1 MRSLPFVLALAV
13 VTVSAHAQQA
23 TRVLPLVP
31 YTVQSAR
38 TIDVPHGSVAPLT
51 LRGTSQ
57 MEEASFVDERPELT
71 AEALQGDVAVY
82 GLDDEPLTQQQV
94 LNRMARLYR
103 YQANIMEAQATGND
117 EKAIDVFQ
125 LAMTELGVLLEQPE
139 TPSDTR
145 FRELYRTIVTEYEAF
160 YGVESDT
167 LTFQRGEIFELRAEM
182 FAELNAVD
190 EPLLEDVTFPNI
202 QPMPT
207 EVPLTMNRLVQSSI
221 NYLLRRPD
229 RNINPWMRRSET
241 YFPMIEQIFRE
252 EEVPDELK
260 YLAMI
265 ESGLVPTAKSWAR
278 AVGMWQFIA
287 ATGGAYGLDVDSWVD
302 ERRDPEKATRAA
314 ARHLRDLYEQYGNDW
329 HLAIA
334 GYNCSPRCIKRGI
347 RRAKQEK
354 GVESPT
360 FWDIYEYLPRET
372 RNYVPMYIAA
382 ALTASNPEAFGLQRP
397 EPGPRYEYDFVPVRG
412 SLTLKQVAEMVNS
425 DVETIQALNPELRRN
440 AIPPTQGVYYL
451 RVPLSTGNQFM
462 AAYQLL
468 PEEQK
473 QLALEHRVRR
483 GDTLG
488 AIARRYGITVS
499 QLRRM
504 NNLRGSTIHPG
515 QQLTVTSARGTGISE
530 NDKVEIATLQPQSVQ
545 YGPRMIRPLAS
556 DIDAALAQS
565 IAPRSSS
572 NVRTASTTTTAAS
585 TSSTSA
591 ERAANSNT
599 RVTYRV
605 RRGDTLNKIARRYG
619 VSVSDLRNW
628 NSLRSTR
635 INTGQR
641 LSIYAA
647 NPPAASS
654 ASSTTGSKVTY
665 RVRRGDTLSEIAK
678 RYGVRV
684 SDLRRWNNLSSSRI
698 RSGQRLTIE
707 RSGNASSTTPQA
719 TTYTVRRGDSLYS
732 IAKNHGTSVSNIKR
746 WNSLSSNRIKPGQK
760 LTVRN

>member
-1 MRSLPFVLALAV
+1 MG
-13 VTVSAHAQQA
+13 
-23 TRVLPLVP
+23 PLK
-31 YTVQSAR
+31 
-38 TIDVPHGSVAPLT
+38 
-51 LRGTSQ
+51 LRGTTR
-57 MEEASFVDERPELT
+57 FGDVTFLDERPELT
-71 AEALQGDVAVY
+71 AEALQGNVELY
-82 GLDDEPLTQQQV
+82 GLDDEPLTPQQV
-94 LNRMARLYR
+94 MNRMARLYR
-103 YQANIMEAQATGND
+103 YQADIMEAQATSND

-139 TPSDTR
+139 TPSDSR

-190 EPLLEDVTFPNI
+190 EPLLEDVSFPNI
-202 QPMPT
+202 QPVGT

-221 NYLLRRPD
+221 NYLLRKPD

-241 YFPMIEQIFRE
+241 YFPMVEQIFRE
-252 EEVPDELK
+252 EGVPDELK

-287 ATGGAYGLDVDSWVD
+287 ATGGAYGLGVDSWVD

-314 ARHLRDLYEQYGNDW
+314 ARHLRDLYKQYGNDW

-354 GVESPT
+354 GVETPT

-382 ALTASNPEAFGLQRP
+382 ALTASNPEAFGLTRP

-412 SLTLKQVAEMVNS
+412 SLTLSQVAEMVS
-425 DVETIQALNPELRRN
+425 TDAETIQALNPELRRN

-451 RVPLSTGNQFM
+451 RVPLGTGNQFL

-473 QLALEHRVRR
+473 QPSLEHRVRR

-488 AIARRYGITVS
+488 AIARRYGLTVS
-499 QLRRM
+499 QIRQM
-504 NNLRGSTIHPG
+504 NGLRGSTIHPG
-515 QQLTVTSARGTGISE
+515 QRLTVTSAKGTGVSE
-530 NDKVEIATLQPQSVQ
+530 NDKVEIASMQSQSVQ
-545 YGPRMIRPLAS
+545 YGARLIRPLAS
-556 DIDAALAQS
+556 DNDAA
-565 IAPRSSS
+565 IARSVQPSATSS
-572 NVRTASTTTTAAS
+572 NVRAASTRSSTTTATNTS
-585 TSSTSA
+585 TT
-591 ERAANSNT
+591 RAANSNT

-628 NSLRSTR
+628 NNLRGSR
-635 INTGQR
+635 INSGQR
-641 LSIYAA
+641 LSIYAE
-647 NPPAASS
+647 NPTAASS
-654 ASSTTGSKVTY
+654 SSASKKVTY
-665 RVRRGDTLSEIAK
+665 RVRRGDTLSGIAK
-678 RYGVRV
+678 RYGVSV
-684 SDLRRWNNLSSSRI
+684 SEIRRWNNLSGSRI

-707 RSGNASSTTPQA
+707 QNGSGSTASQSS
-719 TTYTVRRGDSLYS
+719 TYTVRRGDSLYS
-732 IAKNHGTSVSNIKR
+732 IAKKHSTSVSDLKR

-760 LTVRN
+760 LTVKK

>member
-1 MRSLPFVLALAV
+1 
-13 VTVSAHAQQA
+13 
-23 TRVLPLVP
+23 
-31 YTVQSAR
+31 
-38 TIDVPHGSVAPLT
+38 VA
-51 LRGTSQ
+51 
-57 MEEASFVDERPELT
+57 
-71 AEALQGDVAVY
+71 
-82 GLDDEPLTQQQV
+82 
-94 LNRMARLYR
+94 
-103 YQANIMEAQATGND
+103 
-117 EKAIDVFQ
+117 
-125 LAMTELGVLLEQPE
+125 
-139 TPSDTR
+139 
-145 FRELYRTIVTEYEAF
+145 
-160 YGVESDT
+160 
-167 LTFQRGEIFELRAEM
+167 
-182 FAELNAVD
+182 
-190 EPLLEDVTFPNI
+190 
-202 QPMPT
+202 T

-221 NYLLRRPD
+221 NYLLRKPD

-252 EEVPDELK
+252 EGVPDELK

-287 ATGGAYGLDVDSWVD
+287 ATGGAYGLEVDSWVD

-314 ARHLRDLYEQYGNDW
+314 AKHLRDLYVQYGNDW

-354 GVESPT
+354 GVATPT

-382 ALTASNPEAFGLQRP
+382 SLTASNPEAFGLQRP

-412 SLTLKQVAEMVNS
+412 SLTLKQVAEMVKS
-425 DVETIQALNPELRRN
+425 DEETIQALNPELRRN
-440 AIPPTQGVYYL
+440 AIPPTQGMYTL
-451 RVPLSTGNQFM
+451 RVPLSTGNQFL

-473 QLALEHRVRR
+473 QPALEHSVRR

-515 QQLTVTSARGTGISE
+515 QRLTVTSARGTGINE
-530 NDKVEIATLQPQSVQ
+530 NDKVEIASMQPQSVQ

-565 IAPRSSS
+565 IQPQPTS
-572 NVRTASTTTTAAS
+572 NVRAAS
-585 TSSTSA
+585 TSPTTSATTRTSTSA
-591 ERAANSNT
+591 DRAANSNT

-628 NSLRSTR
+628 NSLRSSR
-635 INTGQR
+635 INAGQR
-641 LSIYAA
+641 LSIYAD
-647 NPPAASS
+647 NPTAASNS
-654 ASSTTGSKVTY
+654 ASSGSSKVTY
-665 RVRRGDTLSEIAK
+665 RVRRGDTLSGIAE

-684 SDLRRWNNLSSSRI
+684 SDIRRWNNLSSSRI

-707 RSGNASSTTPQA
+707 RSGNAGSGTSQA
-719 TTYTVRRGDSLYS
+719 TTYTVRRGDSLYN
-732 IAKNHGTSVSNIKR
+732 IAKKHGTSVSNLKR
-746 WNSLSSNRIKPGQK
+746 WNSLSSNRIKPGQQ
-760 LTVRN
+760 LTVRK